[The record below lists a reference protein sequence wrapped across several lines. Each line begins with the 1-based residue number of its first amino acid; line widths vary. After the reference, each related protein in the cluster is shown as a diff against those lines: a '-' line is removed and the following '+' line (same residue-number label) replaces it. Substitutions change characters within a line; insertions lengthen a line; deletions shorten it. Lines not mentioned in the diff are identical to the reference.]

1 LHPYLTLAL
10 GKKKNNQS
18 QPDKPVHSYIRRI
31 GLIFYD
37 YYSILVELFSLA
49 DTGMPNL
56 DLKAAHEFWKNY
68 EDPMI
73 FRVISFMETAE
84 DWTLDGDSNLEQA
97 IDKLGNILEQLKR
110 FELGKEDQFIDLCCH
125 LKTSRILRL
134 LQAVDTIDPGSAS
147 KLLMY
152 AEEHNSPD
160 NVMAGLFLRRNII
173 FERLR
178 LLARV
183 FSPDRFEIVLK
194 ALEHENV

>member
-1 LHPYLTLAL
+1 
-10 GKKKNNQS
+10 
-18 QPDKPVHSYIRRI
+18 
-31 GLIFYD
+31 
-37 YYSILVELFSLA
+37 
-49 DTGMPNL
+49 MPKL
-56 DLKAAHEFWKNY
+56 DLKASHEFWKNY

-84 DWTLDGDSNLEQA
+84 DWTLDGNPDLEKA
-97 IDKLGNILEQLKR
+97 IDKLGDEMEQLTR
-110 FELGKEDQFIDLCCH
+110 FELSKEDQFVDVCCH

-134 LQAVDTIDPGSAS
+134 LQAIDTIDPGSAS

-160 NVMAGLFLRRNII
+160 NLMAGLFLRRNII

-183 FSPDRFEIVLK
+183 FAPERFDIVLK